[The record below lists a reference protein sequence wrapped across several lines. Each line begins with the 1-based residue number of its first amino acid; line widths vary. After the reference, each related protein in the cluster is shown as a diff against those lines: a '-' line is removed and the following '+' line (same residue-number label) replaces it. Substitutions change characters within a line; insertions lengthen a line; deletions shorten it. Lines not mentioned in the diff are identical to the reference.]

1 MKENSPICAR
11 ESPTTI
17 ESRSGYFNILP
28 TPTITRTLPATMQAT
43 STRSHGRLLTKYC
56 MLRSMPM
63 EMKKRAE
70 KVSRNGTTSATIWLL
85 YSLSD
90 MASPAMKAPSASESP
105 KREVNHAVPMQ
116 TRAMERMNTS
126 LFLSFTI
133 WLKKRGIM
141 YITATTMAAKAK
153 SEKASPFDISKTEAP
168 LLPPMDWTSM
178 TISTTQRS

>member
-1 MKENSPICAR
+1 MEKSRPIFISMKENSPICAR

-17 ESRSGYFNILP
+17 ESRSGYLSSLP

-43 STRSHGRLLTKYC
+43 SRRSHGRLVMKYC

-63 EMKKRAE
+63 EMKNRAE

-90 MASPAMKAPSASESP
+90 TASPAMNAPRARERP

-116 TRAMERMNTS
+116 TRAMERMKTS
-126 LFLSFTI
+126 RLRSFTI
-133 WLKKRGIM
+133 WLKNRGIM
-141 YITATTMAAKAK
+141 
-153 SEKASPFDISKTEAP
+153 
-168 LLPPMDWTSM
+168 
-178 TISTTQRS
+178 